1 MNSTVAETEKNRYL
15 PAIALVAAVL
25 GFLFDYLFFEKIP
38 GISVVLYV
46 GLILAGVFGLA
57 AYFKRNIG
65 LSILWLVAPLLF
77 FASMVFV
84 RASYELVFFNILACI
99 YLLLLIAKTIFAENL
114 KSYGLANYIKT
125 IFAPFRFL
133 RKFISSAADLAALGG
148 NLQKHNKRSQEI
160 KGIVLAIPVLLIF
173 IILFASADLVFQKLI
188 TEFVSIN
195 LEPDTPFRIILSAAI
210 AAGLMGAYS
219 FIFLGDDNR
228 KRLYWPEKETAPRTV
243 GTVEITVFLGLIS
256 ALFLIF
262 ILIQLSYL
270 FGGGQNITELGFTYS
285 EYARRGFF
293 ELIVVAA
300 FSFLIILAADK
311 YTERKNNGH
320 SIFFKTASLLLS
332 VVVIVIMASALK
344 RLSLYEQAYGFTT
357 DRLYSHIIIFFI
369 AAIFALLVY
378 KIFKNEAENKLAARI
393 FVLAILFF
401 AFVNLMNPE
410 DFIARKNIAR
420 FKETGK
426 IDTAYLGQLSPDAAP
441 EMLKILDW
449 PGPVRYDES
458 NNDLKKRIS
467 DLLYSQRKDLES
479 KTFTNW
485 QSLNLARTKARDLLK
500 NIP

>member
-148 NLQKHNKRSQEI
+148 NLQKHNKRSQVI

-243 GTVEITVFLGLIS
+243 GTVEITVFLGSL
-256 ALFLIF
+256 
-262 ILIQLSYL
+262 
-270 FGGGQNITELGFTYS
+270 GGHE
-285 EYARRGFF
+285 
-293 ELIVVAA
+293 VVA
-300 FSFLIILAADK
+300 I
-311 YTERKNNGH
+311 
-320 SIFFKTASLLLS
+320 
-332 VVVIVIMASALK
+332 
-344 RLSLYEQAYGFTT
+344 YG
-357 DRLYSHIIIFFI
+357 
-369 AAIFALLVY
+369 
-378 KIFKNEAENKLAARI
+378 
-393 FVLAILFF
+393 
-401 AFVNLMNPE
+401 
-410 DFIARKNIAR
+410 
-420 FKETGK
+420 
-426 IDTAYLGQLSPDAAP
+426 
-441 EMLKILDW
+441 
-449 PGPVRYDES
+449 
-458 NNDLKKRIS
+458 
-467 DLLYSQRKDLES
+467 
-479 KTFTNW
+479 
-485 QSLNLARTKARDLLK
+485 
-500 NIP
+500 